1 MGCSCCMGYK
11 KIIYKP
17 WKPPLKKFK
26 IDQALTVKLVKNT
39 VQKLMAFVILKQNG
53 FWIDVQSAINQDE
66 TRKHPRLPRFRSQ
79 HTKPKCGN
87 DCSLS
92 FYNVANY
99 ELQKI

>member
-1 MGCSCCMGYK
+1 ME
-11 KIIYKP
+11 
-17 WKPPLKKFK
+17 
-26 IDQALTVKLVKNT
+26 
-39 VQKLMAFVILKQNG
+39 FVILVQTG
-53 FWIDVQSAINQDE
+53 FWIDVQSVINQDE
-66 TRKHPRLPRFRSQ
+66 TRNYTRLPCFSSQ